1 MKWNDVSDVVLVSL
15 LLTLN
20 IFHGLSWCFLCFR
33 TSKYRLGIHL
43 NNQVFWGLTTNSL
56 IKNTYW
62 LFFFRQT
69 DFWKFLILHKCS
81 HSRPNARTFRANT
94 EFKFTSY
101 STEDSQVKNI
111 IHRFSCVLNPSRPN
125 PGRREKISLK
135 LFIFILLCVASKDF
149 MKAFKA
155 FIKPFETP
163 QRSVKIKI

>member
-62 LFFFRQT
+62 LFFFDRPTFESFWFYTNAVIVVQMQELFGLIQSLSLLVIRQ
-69 DFWKFLILHKCS
+69 K
-81 HSRPNARTFRANT
+81 
-94 EFKFTSY
+94 
-101 STEDSQVKNI
+101 
-111 IHRFSCVLNPSRPN
+111 IHRW
-125 PGRREKISLK
+125 KI
-135 LFIFILLCVASKDF
+135 LFIGFHASLTLPVPIPDEEK
-149 MKAFKA
+149 KL
-155 FIKPFETP
+155 
-163 QRSVKIKI
+163 V